1 MTTRAKIPKSGSLVT
16 YYAHE
21 LGTCQAQEE
30 FFGIVLGRTENGNL
44 RIDWMDGLPPTL
56 ECPYSLEILS
66 E

>member
-1 MTTRAKIPKSGSLVT
+1 MTTSAKTPKPGSLVT
-16 YYAHE
+16 YYTHE
-21 LGTCQAQEE
+21 LGTSQAQEE
-30 FFGIVLGRTENGNL
+30 FFGIVLSQHPDGFL